1 MSGKNSDFTA
11 PKEQMFAGF
20 QKRSGLIVPF
30 SAQKIELAIDRA
42 VEDVAR
48 KTQTPKN
55 EGLACKITELVI
67 QQLNNPQSEF
77 YVYPAENGNRIP
89 KIEDVQDLVEIVLS
103 ENGETLVV
111 ATYKRYRKQREMARR
126 NIRVRGDGT
135 GKKVD
140 VTDASLLLV
149 ESSSQNLNLPW
160 DRKRIVKQILDKT
173 DLSVEIAINVAK
185 SVENRI
191 IASDLTTIGT
201 PLIRELVN
209 NELAER
215 GFSHQ
220 LRDLSLYR
228 VSKDFL
234 ENLMYS
240 KSTENSNIVNN
251 NPEAVNMGIAEL
263 VLKQWALDTI
273 FTPEVKRAH
282 DTGAVHLHDL
292 GYPTR
297 VYCSSH
303 SIEYV
308 KKYGLTGL
316 INLNT
321 ESKPARSASVLT
333 GHLNTFLASMQ
344 ANYAGA
350 LGIAYINI
358 LYAPFLVGMTRKEL
372 KQVAQELIFN
382 GSQNAFS
389 RGGQTL
395 FLDFNIHTGVPSYL
409 KKVPAIGPGG
419 HYQLRLKKGEI
430 VELEEVLRDELDP
443 SGYRMMDLYYDDP
456 AEGRRL
462 VLREVADVIQG
473 AAYDASVATN
483 LKERGEQIVTYAD
496 YVQEAQAFCSSLLE
510 VFAEGDAHGRIFE
523 FPKCDFHISDE
534 TFEDPSQFQIFIEAC
549 ELASTNG
556 STYFIFDRDEVT
568 LSACCRLRTTISDN
582 RMLRHPECMRFCGF
596 QNVTINIPQAA
607 YRAAR
612 TGGDVIA
619 NFYSELERTM
629 ELAVDAHLQKKAKV
643 AEMISGPGHP
653 LWQIGKI
660 SNDGK
665 PYVDLDS
672 CTYILGLI
680 GVNDAVKFL
689 IGQQLHDSRD
699 AQRLGLKI
707 VAQMYSKAKK
717 LAKKHKLKITLEE
730 SPAESA
736 ARRLAKSDMIYFPEE
751 SKAIVRG
758 PEDAEYYTNS
768 IHLAADAAVSLID
781 RIIEQSKYHSM
792 IESGAITHCFV
803 GEERPDANS
812 IAHLMKE
819 IFFRTQSAQV
829 CVSPEFTFCDS
840 CNAQSPGLLENCP
853 ECGSSNVVGETRV
866 VGYFSKIQNW
876 NKSKRYG
883 ELLARHQGAYSIAT
897 ADSCIAETMGL
908 ICNEEPMPETSN
920 VEPEAAIIA
929 SETAS
934 LEAAPTQPPKRKP
947 AAKTPE
953 SDLPETAELF

>member
-1 MSGKNSDFTA
+1 MSGESGRLNAEFD
-11 PKEQMFAGF
+11 GF
-20 QKRSGLIVPF
+20 KKRSGLIVPF
-30 SAQKIELAIDRA
+30 SWQKIELAIDRA
-42 VEDVAR
+42 IDEVSRKHSVA
-48 KTQTPKN
+48 KN
-55 EGLACKITELVI
+55 EGLASKVAGQVL
-67 QQLNNPQSEF
+67 QQLSNPQSEF
-77 YVYPAENGNRIP
+77 FVRPGEDGKRIP
-89 KIEDVQDLVEIVLS
+89 QIEDVQDLVEILLS
-103 ENGETLVV
+103 ENGETLTV
-111 ATYKRYRKQREMARR
+111 AAYKRYRKQREMARR
-126 NIRVRGDGT
+126 NIRVRGSDTCG
-135 GKKVD
+135 KVD

-149 ESSSQNLNLPW
+149 ESSTNNINLPW

-173 DLSVEIAINVAK
+173 DLSVELAINVAK

-191 IASDLTTIGT
+191 IASDMSIINT

-209 NELAER
+209 NELMER

-228 VSKDFL
+228 ISKDYL
-234 ENLMYS
+234 ESLMFT

-273 FTPEVKRAH
+273 FSSEVKRAH
-282 DTGAVHLHDL
+282 DTGAVHVHDL

-303 SIEYV
+303 SIEYI

-358 LYAPFLVGMTRKEL
+358 LYAPFLVGMNKKEL

-419 HYQLRLKKGEI
+419 HYQLRLNSGEV
-430 VELEEVLRDELDP
+430 VELEEVLRDETDA
-443 SGYRMMDLYYDDP
+443 SGYRMMDLFYNDP
-456 AEGRRL
+456 EAGQRL
-462 VLREVADVIQG
+462 VLRELPDEAEGMVFDPAP
-473 AAYDASVATN
+473 AAN
-483 LKERGEQIVTYAD
+483 LEERGEAVVTYSD
-496 YVQEAQAFCSSLLE
+496 YTQESQDFCRALLQ
-510 VFAEGDAHGRIFE
+510 VFGEGDANGRIFE
-523 FPKCDFHISDE
+523 FPKCDFHVSDE
-534 TFEDPSQFQIFIEAC
+534 TFEDPSQFAIYQEAC
-549 ELASTNG
+549 ELASKNG

-582 RMLRHPECMRFCGF
+582 RMLQHPECMRFCGF
-596 QNVTINIPQAA
+596 QNVTINIPQAS

-612 TGGDVIA
+612 TGGDILK
-619 NFYSELERTM
+619 NFYAELDRTM
-629 ELAVDAHLQKKAKV
+629 ELAVDAHLQKKTKA
-643 AEMISGPGHP
+643 AEMISAPGHP
-653 LWQIGKI
+653 LWQIGKVA
-660 SNDGK
+660 NDGK
-665 PYVDLDS
+665 PYVDLDN

-689 IGQQLHDSRD
+689 IGQELHESKQ

-707 VAQMYSKAKK
+707 VAHMYSKTKK
-717 LAKKHKLKITLEE
+717 LSKKYGLKFTLEE

-736 ARRLAKSDMIYFPEE
+736 ARRLAKSDMIYFSEE
-751 SKAIVRG
+751 SKEIVKG
-758 PEDAEYYTNS
+758 PDDAEYYTNS
-768 IHLAADAAVSLID
+768 IHLAAEADVSMVD

-792 IESGAITHCFV
+792 IESGAITHCFI
-803 GEERPDANS
+803 GEERPDADS
-812 IAHLMKE
+812 IAHLMTE
-819 IFFRTQSAQV
+819 VFHRTQSAQV
-829 CVSPEFTFCDS
+829 CVSPEFTFCAT
-840 CNAQSPGLLENCP
+840 CNHQTRGLLENCP
-853 ECGSSNVVGETRV
+853 ECGSADVVGETRV
-866 VGYFSKIQNW
+866 VGYFSKVQNW

-883 ELLARHQGAYSIAT
+883 ELLARHAGKYNLVEAEETQGKAPRQPALQGA
-897 ADSCIAETMGL
+897 
-908 ICNEEPMPETSN
+908 
-920 VEPEAAIIA
+920 
-929 SETAS
+929 
-934 LEAAPTQPPKRKP
+934 K
-947 AAKTPE
+947 
-953 SDLPETAELF
+953 

>member
-1 MSGKNSDFTA
+1 MSGE
-11 PKEQMFAGF
+11 KEQLNAAFNGF
-20 QKRSGLIVPF
+20 QKRSGLVVPF
-30 SAQKIELAIDRA
+30 SWQKIELAIDRA
-42 VEDVAR
+42 VDEVSRKHSVA
-48 KTQTPKN
+48 KN
-55 EGLACKITELVI
+55 EGISSKVAGQVL
-67 QQLNNPQSEF
+67 QQLTNPQSEF
-77 YVYPAENGNRIP
+77 FVHPDENGKRIP
-89 KIEDVQDLVEIVLS
+89 VIEDVQDLVEILLA
-103 ENGETLVV
+103 ENGETLTV
-111 ATYKRYRKQREMARR
+111 AAYKRYRKQREMARR
-126 NIRVRGDGT
+126 NIRVRGSNANG
-135 GKKVD
+135 KVD

-149 ESSSQNLNLPW
+149 ESATNNVNLPW

-173 DLSVEIAINVAK
+173 DLSVELAINVAK

-191 IASDLTTIGT
+191 IAGDMTIVNTT
-201 PLIRELVN
+201 LIRELVN
-209 NELAER
+209 NELMER

-234 ENLMYS
+234 ESLMFT

-273 FTPEVKRAH
+273 FSPEVKRAH
-282 DTGAVHLHDL
+282 DTGAVHVHDL

-303 SIEYV
+303 SVEYI

-358 LYAPFLVGMTRKEL
+358 LYAPLLVGMDEKEL

-419 HYQLRLKKGEI
+419 HYQLRLKNGAI
-430 VELEEVLRDELDP
+430 AELEEVLRDETDA
-443 SGYRMMDLYYDDP
+443 SGYRMMDLYHNDP
-456 AEGRRL
+456 ETGKRL
-462 VLREVADVIQG
+462 VLRELPDEKEGMVFDPSVIAG
-473 AAYDASVATN
+473 
-483 LKERGEQIVTYAD
+483 LEERGEKIVTYAD
-496 YVQEAQAFCSSLLE
+496 YTQEAQDFCRALLQ
-510 VFAEGDAHGRIFE
+510 VFGDGDANGRIFE
-523 FPKCDFHISDE
+523 FPKCDFHVSDE
-534 TFEDPSQFQIFIEAC
+534 TFEDPPQFAIYQEAC
-549 ELASTNG
+549 ELASRNG

-582 RMLRHPECMRFCGF
+582 RMLQHPECMRFCGF
-596 QNVTINIPQAA
+596 QNVTINIPQAS

-612 TGGDVIA
+612 TGGDIMK
-619 NFYSELERTM
+619 NFYAELDRTM
-629 ELAVDAHLQKKAKV
+629 ELAVDAHLQKKAKA

-653 LWQIGKI
+653 LWQIGKV

-680 GVNDAVKFL
+680 GVNDAVNFL
-689 IGQQLHDSRD
+689 IGQELHETKE
-699 AQRLGLKI
+699 AQRLGLRI
-707 VAQMYSKAKK
+707 VAHMYTKAKK
-717 LAKKHKLKITLEE
+717 LAAKHNLKFTLEE

-736 ARRLAKSDMIYFPEE
+736 ARRLAKSDMVYFAEE
-751 SKAIVRG
+751 SKGIAKG
-758 PEDAEYYTNS
+758 PKDAEYYTNS
-768 IHLAADAAVSLID
+768 IHLAAEADVSMVD
-781 RIIEQSKYHSM
+781 RIVEQSKYHSM
-792 IESGAITHCFV
+792 IESGAITHCFI
-803 GEERPDANS
+803 GEERPDADS
-812 IAHLMKE
+812 IAHLMTE
-819 IFFRTQSAQV
+819 VFHRTQSAQV
-829 CVSPEFTFCDS
+829 CVSPEFTFCES
-840 CNAQSPGLLENCP
+840 CNHQTRGLLESCP
-853 ECGSSNVVGETRV
+853 ECGSADVVGETRV

-883 ELLARHQGAYSIAT
+883 ELLARHAGKYNI
-897 ADSCIAETMGL
+897 
-908 ICNEEPMPETSN
+908 
-920 VEPEAAIIA
+920 VEAVGEGPV
-929 SETAS
+929 
-934 LEAAPTQPPKRKP
+934 P
-947 AAKTPE
+947 AHLVSAQ
-953 SDLPETAELF
+953 

>member
-1 MSGKNSDFTA
+1 MSGKKGHINTA
-11 PKEQMFAGF
+11 FDGF
-20 QKRSGLIVPF
+20 KKRSGLIVPF
-30 SAQKIELAIDRA
+30 RWQKIELAIDRA
-42 VEDVAR
+42 VDEVAR
-48 KTQTPKN
+48 KHHVPKN
-55 EGLACKITELVI
+55 EGLASKVSRQVL
-67 QQLNNPQSEF
+67 QQLSAPQNEF
-77 YVYPAENGNRIP
+77 FVHPDEDNKRIP
-89 KIEDVQDLVEIVLS
+89 QIEDVQDLVEILLA
-103 ENGETLVV
+103 ENGETLTV
-111 ATYKRYRKQREMARR
+111 AAYKRYRKQREMARR
-126 NIRVRGDGT
+126 NIRVRGNDT
-135 GKKVD
+135 DQKVD

-149 ESSSQNLNLPW
+149 ESSTNSVNLPW

-173 DLSVEIAINVAK
+173 DLSVELAINIAK

-191 IASDLTTIGT
+191 IASDMAIVNTS
-201 PLIRELVN
+201 LIRELVN
-209 NELAER
+209 NELMER

-228 VSKDFL
+228 ISKDFL
-234 ENLMYS
+234 ESLMFT

-263 VLKQWALDTI
+263 VLKQWALETI
-273 FTPEVKRAH
+273 FSPEVKRAH
-282 DTGAVHLHDL
+282 DTGAVHIHDL

-303 SIEYV
+303 SIEYI

-321 ESKPARSASVLT
+321 ESHPARSASVLT

-358 LYAPFLVGMTRKEL
+358 LYAPLLVGMNEKEL

-419 HYQLRLKKGEI
+419 HYQLRLKDGSI
-430 VELEEVLRDELDP
+430 VELDEELRDELDG
-443 SGYRMMDLYYDDP
+443 SGYRMMDLYYNDP
-456 AEGRRL
+456 EEGKRL
-462 VLREVADVIQG
+462 VLRELPDAQEGLIF
-473 AAYDASVATN
+473 DASVHAN
-483 LKERGEQIVTYAD
+483 LEERGEQVVTYKD
-496 YVQEAQAFCSSLLE
+496 YTQEAQDFCRALLQ
-510 VFAEGDAHGRIFE
+510 VFGEGDANGRIFE
-523 FPKCDFHISDE
+523 FPKCDFHVSDE
-534 TFEDPSQFQIFIEAC
+534 TFEDPSQFAIYQEAC
-549 ELASTNG
+549 ELASKNG

-582 RMLRHPECMRFCGF
+582 RMLQHPECMRFCGF
-596 QNVTINIPQAA
+596 QNVTINIPQAS

-612 TGGDVIA
+612 TGGDILK
-619 NFYSELERTM
+619 NFYNEIDRTM
-629 ELAVDAHLQKKAKV
+629 EIAIDAHLQKKVKA
-643 AEMISGPGHP
+643 AEMMSGPGHP

-665 PYVDLDS
+665 PYVDLDD

-689 IGQQLHDSRD
+689 IGQELHDTKE

-707 VAQMYSKAKK
+707 VAHMYTKAKK
-717 LAKKHKLKITLEE
+717 LAKKHNLKFTLEE

-736 ARRLAKSDMIYFPEE
+736 ARRLAKSDLIYFPEE
-751 SKAIVRG
+751 SGEIVKG
-758 PEDAEYYTNS
+758 PADAEYYTNS
-768 IHLAADAAVSLID
+768 IHLAAEADVSMVD

-803 GEERPDANS
+803 GEERPDADS
-812 IAHLMKE
+812 IAHLMTE
-819 IFFRTQSAQV
+819 VFHRTQSAQV
-829 CVSPEFTFCDS
+829 CISPEFTFCEN
-840 CNAQSPGLLENCP
+840 CNHQSRGLLESCP
-853 ECGSSNVVGETRV
+853 ECGSTEVVGETRV
-866 VGYFSKIQNW
+866 VGYFSKVQNW

-883 ELLARHQGAYSIAT
+883 ELLARHAGKYNIT
-897 ADSCIAETMGL
+897 
-908 ICNEEPMPETSN
+908 
-920 VEPEAAIIA
+920 
-929 SETAS
+929 
-934 LEAAPTQPPKRKP
+934 
-947 AAKTPE
+947 
-953 SDLPETAELF
+953 TAEGEEQALVTAEGEER